1 MLDLDDKEISTLEGL
16 MSAWTGEVGQLNIA
30 IQKMPGAFKASIAEI
45 EADQLKILAKM
56 EGYSSQ
62 LDQNI
67 GSSLGFLKEQ
77 YAEMGAKQQELKDL
91 VAQNKQ
97 DNHIN
102 VGQIR
107 TAVGR
112 FIKPATQIADTV
124 EKIEGIIGR
133 SNELNSN
140 SSDLLGG
147 IEKSVGASMDAIEQ
161 FNGKYREFTEK
172 NEDILDFII
181 QSASVAKSEKERN
194 EGTRSGLREI
204 DSAIDKLNFDYKIAA
219 AAAAACFVVGFV
231 AGKFL

>member
-1 MLDLDDKEISTLEGL
+1 MLDLGDKEISTLEGL
-16 MSAWTGEVGQLNIA
+16 MSAWTGEVCQLNIA

-112 FIKPATQIADTV
+112 FINPVTQIADTV

>member
-1 MLDLDDKEISTLEGL
+1 MAEIDDRKTDVLEDLI
-16 MSAWTGEVGQLNIA
+16 SAWTGEVGQLNIA
-30 IQKMPGAFKASIAEI
+30 VQKMPATFRASISEI
-45 EADQLKILAKM
+45 EIEQKKLLGKM
-56 EGYSSQ
+56 EGYSNKFGLYLNESFVF
-62 LDQNI
+62 
-67 GSSLGFLKEQ
+67 LGVHYDDL
-77 YAEMGAKQQELKDL
+77 ATKQQELKDL

-112 FIKPATQIADTV
+112 FINPVTQIADTV